1 MTDDLGVLRTRG
13 LARAGTLD
21 IPALAHCVAAITGR
35 DPADLDRHHY
45 EIALTK
51 AIDDMGD
58 GDAAETA
65 AVLFGVAPHVRGLH
79 PIELR
84 KRAAEATYDR
94 PPEASTVDAFR
105 KTREPRVLAALA
117 TAFLTA
123 TTDVTPLTDRPAARV
138 AGPEATLGVTT
149 DRWRRRDLPVLT
161 IGGDPPGR
169 IRELT
174 WTEFGAGIERIR
186 GQIRDYGTSLDID
199 LAIGINE
206 GGLLIAT
213 LLASASFRRCGIAY
227 VRTIRHGARAAVD
240 TDHVALSRQLASASA
255 VMLCDFEVKTAP
267 ILGLVTRYLTDEG
280 LHPDASVYAATMG
293 ALATTEPEPPAA
305 GHVYDIADLPCHAA
319 LAAAPLADVFVGY
332 LMASPGIDPPLGLR

>member
-1 MTDDLGVLRTRG
+1 MTDDLGVLRARG

-21 IPALAHCVAAITGR
+21 IPALAHCVAAVTGR
-35 DPADLDRHHY
+35 KPSDLDSHHY

-51 AIDDMGD
+51 AIDEMGD

-105 KTREPRVLAALA
+105 KTREPRVLAAVA
-117 TAFLTA
+117 SAFLTA
-123 TTDVTPLTDRPAARV
+123 TTDIAPGAGQPAVIA
-138 AGPEATLGVTT
+138 AGPEATLAVTS
-149 DRWRRRDLPVLT
+149 DRWRRRELPVLAV
-161 IGGDPPGR
+161 GGDPPGR

-174 WTEFGAGIERIR
+174 WAEFGAGIERIR

-227 VRTIRHGARAAVD
+227 VRTTRHGARAAVD
-240 TDHVALSRQLASASA
+240 TDHVALSRRLTSARA

-267 ILGLVTRYLTDEG
+267 VLDLVTRYLTDEG
-280 LHPDASVYAATMG
+280 LHPDASVYVATMG
-293 ALATTEPEPPAA
+293 ALATTEPDRPSA
-305 GHVYDIADLPCHAA
+305 GHVHDIADLPCHAV
-319 LAAAPLADVFVGY
+319 LEAAPLADLFVGY